1 MLEDLLQTLLEEA
14 WTGGWKG
21 RMSILSE
28 ARAGALREAWCEHS
42 ESEYGLLK
50 FVADRV
56 EKVGGG
62 HPTPA
67 ATSQFYDRVDED
79 GEWCASWGLC
89 WCRFFV

>member
-1 MLEDLLQTLLEEA
+1 MSDDRLQTLLEEA

-21 RMSILSE
+21 RMSALSE
-28 ARAGALREAWCEHS
+28 ARAWALREAWREHN

-67 ATSQFYDRVDED
+67 TGSSP
-79 GEWCASWGLC
+79 WHGLP
-89 WCRFFV
+89 VG